1 MTITNM
7 SIILY
12 ALFFLLGIY
21 GLVAGIV
28 TGTVHNI
35 VIGLFAGSLAVTGY
49 ITTKRESNL

>member
-12 ALFFLLGIY
+12 ALFFLLGIC

-28 TGTVHNI
+28 TVTVHNI

>member
-12 ALFFLLGIY
+12 ALFFLLGIC

-35 VIGLFAGSLAVTGY
+35 VIGIFAGSLAVTGY